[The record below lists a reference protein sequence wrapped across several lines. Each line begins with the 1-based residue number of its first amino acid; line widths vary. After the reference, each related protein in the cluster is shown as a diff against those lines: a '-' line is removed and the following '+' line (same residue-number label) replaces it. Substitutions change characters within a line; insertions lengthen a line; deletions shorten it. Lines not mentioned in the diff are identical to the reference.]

1 VSKPFLSQH
10 IYREDLALIH
20 HRGFGDQA
28 RRQGRE
34 ILALLRRSGI
44 VTGTV
49 LDLGCGDGTWLA
61 MLTRAGFEA
70 IGIDQS
76 RALLQHA
83 RQAAPKARIR
93 TGSIHRAALPQC
105 DAVTAIG
112 EVFNYRA
119 DNDPP
124 DPLRRL
130 FYRIHSALRPGGV
143 LVFDMLVAGPRMHYS
158 VWRNGRTWILCARV
172 TEDASRRTLTRRII
186 TLRQVGRLY
195 RRSEETHVL
204 RVPSSAEVLRQLGGA
219 GFRARSSRRLGGVEM
234 APRRVVFVAHR
245 PAGRTR

>member
-1 VSKPFLSQH
+1 M
-10 IYREDLALIH
+10 IYCADLAHIH

-34 ILALLRRSGI
+34 ILVLLRRSGI

-61 MLTRAGFEA
+61 MLTRAGFQA
-70 IGIDQS
+70 VGIDQS
-76 RALLQHA
+76 RALLRHA

-93 TGSIHRAALPQC
+93 TASIHRAALPQC

-112 EVFNYRA
+112 EVFNYRG
-119 DNDPP
+119 DDDPP

-130 FYRIHSALRPGGV
+130 FRRIHSALQPGGL
-143 LVFDMLVAGPRMHYS
+143 LVFDVLVSGPRMHYDL
-158 VWRNGRTWILCARV
+158 WRDGRTWILGARV

-204 RVPSSAEVLRQLGGA
+204 RVPSSADVLKQLRQE

-234 APRRVVFVAHR
+234 APRRVVFVAHK